1 MAKQRVFE
9 IAKRLNFDKREL
21 VTKINDM
28 GLGFTVSDYMSWL
41 TEDEVSRFES
51 AVAAERD
58 KTTVQTRLT
67 DTVIRRR
74 SKVRRRKVMSADPP
88 VEAADAVEAPVPQEE
103 APAEPAD
110 KVRRR
115 KVEPVAEIVD
125 APVVEEETPAVQE
138 TPVVEAPEVA
148 PPVEEEVEPA
158 VVKEAAVEEKVS
170 VKEEVA
176 VEETPPAT
184 VKDSGQPVK
193 VEAVAVEPPKK
204 KVVEVN
210 TRRSN
215 QKAKILG
222 QIDPEILK
230 ARLAA
235 EGKTFTPRRDN
246 DGPQPR
252 GRGPVSRGKPGEGRP
267 DAPRRDEGGRG
278 GRRGGRRSR
287 RTVGADQLYDDSAKI
302 RRLQQRRR
310 KNKPGKTVVTQAAVH
325 KRVIKVNEAIILSDL
340 ARQMGIKASDI
351 IRSLMQLGEMYTIN
365 QAVDVETASML
376 AEQFDYKVENVT
388 FDMTDYIEDTEDDEG
403 KKVGRA
409 PVITIMGHVDHG
421 KTSLLD
427 ALRKS
432 NITSGEHGGITQHI
446 GAYQVKIG
454 EQDITFLDTPGHEAF
469 TALRARGAQSTDIV
483 ILVVAADDGAMPQT
497 VEAIAHAKDADVPI
511 VVAVNKIDKVGANPE
526 RVKQALTEYE
536 LIPEEWGGT
545 TQFIEVSALQNTN
558 LEALL
563 ESVLLQAE
571 MLELKANPDRRAK
584 GLVIE
589 SRLDIGH
596 GPMATVLVQE
606 GTLKIGDYIVAGE
619 NYGRVRTIFNDHG
632 NTLDDAG
639 PSVPAQVTGLS
650 GVPEAGQVFFV
661 VADEKT
667 AKDISS
673 HFQKENKEKA
683 LAKKAKGKGGLEA
696 WLEGV
701 QEGNVKELKVI
712 VKADVQ
718 GSVEA
723 VSGTLM
729 KLGNE
734 EVRVEIIH
742 SAVGGITKN
751 DVNLA
756 ASSPDGAVIV
766 GFNVRPEARTAVLAE
781 EKGIELILHSVIYD
795 VEAVIKGALE
805 GMLDPILS
813 EEVIGRI
820 DIREIFSVPKIG
832 TVAGCFVQDGI
843 VKRGSKCRL
852 VRDGKIV
859 YTSTIGTL
867 RRFKDDVKEVKGG
880 FECGLSISNYN
891 DIKQGDKVEVFQI
904 NEEAAKL
911 S

>member
-1 MAKQRVFE
+1 
-9 IAKRLNFDKREL
+9 
-21 VTKINDM
+21 
-28 GLGFTVSDYMSWL
+28 
-41 TEDEVSRFES
+41 
-51 AVAAERD
+51 
-58 KTTVQTRLT
+58 
-67 DTVIRRR
+67 
-74 SKVRRRKVMSADPP
+74 
-88 VEAADAVEAPVPQEE
+88 
-103 APAEPAD
+103 
-110 KVRRR
+110 
-115 KVEPVAEIVD
+115 
-125 APVVEEETPAVQE
+125 
-138 TPVVEAPEVA
+138 
-148 PPVEEEVEPA
+148 
-158 VVKEAAVEEKVS
+158 
-170 VKEEVA
+170 
-176 VEETPPAT
+176 
-184 VKDSGQPVK
+184 
-193 VEAVAVEPPKK
+193 
-204 KVVEVN
+204 
-210 TRRSN
+210 
-215 QKAKILG
+215 
-222 QIDPEILK
+222 
-230 ARLAA
+230 
-235 EGKTFTPRRDN
+235 
-246 DGPQPR
+246 
-252 GRGPVSRGKPGEGRP
+252 
-267 DAPRRDEGGRG
+267 
-278 GRRGGRRSR
+278 
-287 RTVGADQLYDDSAKI
+287 
-302 RRLQQRRR
+302 
-310 KNKPGKTVVTQAAVH
+310 
-325 KRVIKVNEAIILSDL
+325 
-340 ARQMGIKASDI
+340 
-351 IRSLMQLGEMYTIN
+351 
-365 QAVDVETASML
+365 
-376 AEQFDYKVENVT
+376 
-388 FDMTDYIEDTEDDEG
+388 
-403 KKVGRA
+403 
-409 PVITIMGHVDHG
+409 
-421 KTSLLD
+421 
-427 ALRKS
+427 
-432 NITSGEHGGITQHI
+432 
-446 GAYQVKIG
+446 
-454 EQDITFLDTPGHEAF
+454 
-469 TALRARGAQSTDIV
+469 
-483 ILVVAADDGAMPQT
+483 
-497 VEAIAHAKDADVPI
+497 
-511 VVAVNKIDKVGANPE
+511 
-526 RVKQALTEYE
+526 
-536 LIPEEWGGT
+536 
-545 TQFIEVSALQNTN
+545 
-558 LEALL
+558 
-563 ESVLLQAE
+563 
-571 MLELKANPDRRAK
+571 
-584 GLVIE
+584 
-589 SRLDIGH
+589 
-596 GPMATVLVQE
+596 
-606 GTLKIGDYIVAGE
+606 
-619 NYGRVRTIFNDHG
+619 
-632 NTLDDAG
+632 
-639 PSVPAQVTGLS
+639 VTGLS